1 MTFNRVLNS
10 ILPSI
15 IPKLAPNSLI
25 ALLIPRM
32 LSGFHPFLYRC
43 LVRATLNTR
52 LNLLAF
58 KFPPAVRMKW
68 KLVSIGCMNALGT
81 ERRSWPGSQFKQ
93 TQ

>member
-15 IPKLAPNSLI
+15 TPKLAPNSLI

-32 LSGFHPFLYRC
+32 LSGFHPFLYRS

-52 LNLLAF
+52 LNLYVF
-58 KFPPAVRMKW
+58 NFPTAVRYELETCLYW
-68 KLVSIGCMNALGT
+68 VHECLGDR
-81 ERRSWPGSQFKQ
+81 EAELAG
-93 TQ
+93 

>member
-15 IPKLAPNSLI
+15 IPKPAPNSLI

-32 LSGFHPFLYRC
+32 LSGFHPLLNRS

-52 LNLLAF
+52 LNLSRF
-58 KFPPAVRMKW
+58 NFPPAVLYETETCLYW
-68 KLVSIGCMNALGT
+68 VYECLGDR
-81 ERRSWPGSQFKQ
+81 EAELAG
-93 TQ
+93 

>member
-1 MTFNRVLNS
+1 MSFNRVLNS

-32 LSGFHPFLYRC
+32 LSGFHPFLYRS

-52 LNLLAF
+52 LNLSVFDFLA
-58 KFPPAVRMKW
+58 AVRFEMETCLYW
-68 KLVSIGCMNALGT
+68 VLECLGDR
-81 ERRSWPGSQFKQ
+81 EAELAG
-93 TQ
+93 